1 MRVPIFH
8 GRSVAVVDDDVA
20 VRKAIG
26 TLLQSRG
33 FAVEGFAC
41 AEDLLV
47 FPRLDHVVC
56 MIVEVHLPGM
66 GGRDLR
72 RRLVEKD
79 HRVPAIFIGADDDAL
94 EQRHPED
101 PKAVAF
107 LRKPFEEQ
115 SLIAA
120 VETAVGRGPVS
131 ATPATE
137 NGDGEPVAACVNDS
151 FSAIVVNDA
160 GLAHAASRSEC
171 HLCRASTAPSCGRPP
186 FGLRRTS
193 E

>member
-56 MIVEVHLPGM
+56 MIVEVHLPGWAAEIYGAGWSRRIIACRRSSSAPTTM
-66 GGRDLR
+66 RWSSATRKTR
-72 RRLVEKD
+72 RRS
-79 HRVPAIFIGADDDAL
+79 HFFG
-94 EQRHPED
+94 
-101 PKAVAF
+101 
-107 LRKPFEEQ
+107 
-115 SLIAA
+115 
-120 VETAVGRGPVS
+120 
-131 ATPATE
+131 
-137 NGDGEPVAACVNDS
+137 
-151 FSAIVVNDA
+151 
-160 GLAHAASRSEC
+160 SRS
-171 HLCRASTAPSCGRPP
+171 RSNR
-186 FGLRRTS
+186 
-193 E
+193 